1 MKSTTPKTNNTEQGN
16 RVNTD
21 ELFIPPDAFPDE
33 TPQEPVSNTYQPSW
47 KQANVKQP
55 SRLAALSPKNWSK
68 KQLIAG
74 VIVSS
79 IMLGG
84 GASAYVLTKREAP
97 IPVATPIPATVEAE
111 EPQKPTTEAS
121 TLTGLQVKP
130 ELNKRPVIGVMIEN
144 SPEAR
149 PQSGLN
155 QAGVVFEAIAEGGIT
170 RFLTLWQDTEADYV
184 GPVRSVRM
192 YYLQWAQGFNAPIA
206 HAGGA
211 ADALAYIKSAGMK
224 DLDQFANAGPY
235 SRVKS
240 RFAPHNLYTDI
251 TKLRELANTKGW
263 SSSTYTG
270 FTRKAAE
277 APAAAPMATS
287 VDIVI
292 SGVNYNVH
300 YDYDQPS
307 NSYKRVM
314 AGKPHVDERSKAQLS
329 PKVVIA
335 MVVPYNVA
343 ANGIHSNYKTIGSG
357 KAYVFQDGTV
367 TEGVW
372 EKTSAT
378 SQITFGDAT
387 GAPLSL
393 TPGQT
398 WITAVGAASN
408 VSFK

>member
-1 MKSTTPKTNNTEQGN
+1 
-16 RVNTD
+16 
-21 ELFIPPDAFPDE
+21 
-33 TPQEPVSNTYQPSW
+33 
-47 KQANVKQP
+47 
-55 SRLAALSPKNWSK
+55 
-68 KQLIAG
+68 
-74 VIVSS
+74 
-79 IMLGG
+79 
-84 GASAYVLTKREAP
+84 
-97 IPVATPIPATVEAE
+97 
-111 EPQKPTTEAS
+111 
-121 TLTGLQVKP
+121 P
-130 ELNKRPVIGVMIEN
+130 ELNNRPVIGVMIEN

-192 YYLQWAQGFNAPIA
+192 YYLQWAQGFDAPIA

-251 TKLRELANTKGW
+251 TKLRELSVKKGW
-263 SSSTYTG
+263 QNSTYTG
-270 FTRKAAE
+270 FARKSTE
-277 APAAAPMATS
+277 APATTPTATS
-287 VDIVI
+287 VDMVI

-300 YDYDQPS
+300 YDYDQAS

-314 AGKPHVDERSKAQLS
+314 AGKPHIDERSKAQLS
-329 PKVVIA
+329 PKVVVA
-335 MVVPYNVA
+335 LVVPYNVA
-343 ANGIHSNYKTIGSG
+343 SNGIHSNYKTIGSG
-357 KAYVFQDGTV
+357 KAYVFQDGGV

-372 EKTSAT
+372 EKTSPT
-378 SQITFGDAT
+378 SQITFGDAN
-387 GAPLSL
+387 GAPLAL

>member
-1 MKSTTPKTNNTEQGN
+1 MKSTEQKRTNNSKPPVGANEQA
-16 RVNTD
+16 
-21 ELFIPPDAFPDE
+21 FIPPEAFEQE
-33 TPQEPVSNTYQPSW
+33 TSEQPIQTNYQPSW
-47 KQANVKQP
+47 KQANIKQP
-55 SRLAALSPKNWSK
+55 SRMAGLNPRNWSK
-68 KQLIAG
+68 KQTISVVVVSLIL
-74 VIVSS
+74 
-79 IMLGG
+79 LGG
-84 GASAYVLTKREAP
+84 GASAYAFQRRQVP
-97 IPVATPIPATVEAE
+97 VPVAAPVPAVAKAE
-111 EPQKPTTEAS
+111 EPAKPTTVAS
-121 TLTGLQVKP
+121 TLTGLQVNP
-130 ELNKRPVIGVMIEN
+130 DLNNRPVIGVMIEN

-192 YYLQWAQGFNAPIA
+192 YYLQWAQGFDAPIA

-211 ADALAYIKSAGMK
+211 ADALAYIKSAGIK

-235 SRVKS
+235 SRVTS
-240 RFAPHNLYTDI
+240 RYAPHNLYTDI
-251 TKLRELANTKGW
+251 TKLRDLSVKKGW

-270 FTRKAAE
+270 FARKKAE
-277 APAAAPMATS
+277 APAATPTATS
-287 VDIVI
+287 VDLVI

-300 YDYDQPS
+300 YDYDQAS

-314 AGKPHVDERSKAQLS
+314 AGKPHTDERSKTQLS
-329 PKVVIA
+329 PKVVVA
-335 MVVPYNVA
+335 LVVPYNVA
-343 ANGIHSNYKTIGSG
+343 SNGIHSNYKTIGSG
-357 KAYVFQDGTV
+357 KAYVFQDGSV

-372 EKTSAT
+372 EKTSPT
-378 SQITFGDAT
+378 SQITFGDAN
-387 GAPLSL
+387 GAPLPL